1 MRLRVVRFPVG
12 GGRFENLATS
22 LARAAHGPGEL
33 REIYALRWGI
43 ETAFRDLKHSV
54 SLAKLHSAGFR
65 GAAQEVYA
73 RMVLYNLCSAMAAL
87 AQLVVDARP
96 RGGAQA
102 RARREL
108 RGRRAGLP
116 RGPVAARRARRR
128 PPREDRGE
136 RLPGQAREELRE
148 APQALVPGELRLP
161 LLDSARRYGQCY
173 HARRFRASAKLRART
188 CDPCLAKLA

>member
-54 SLAKLHSAGFR
+54 GLAKLHSAGFR

-96 RGGAQA
+96 RGGLKHA
-102 RARREL
+102 RAVNFAAAVRACRAVL
-108 RGRRAGLP
+108 WPRAGPADGLLE
-116 RGPVAARRARRR
+116 RIAAN
-128 PPREDRGE
+128 
-136 RLPGQAREELRE
+136 
-148 APQALVPGELRLP
+148 QALVPGELRLP

>member
-54 SLAKLHSAGFR
+54 GLAKLHSAGFR

-96 RGGAQA
+96 RGGLKHA
-102 RARREL
+102 RAVNFAAAVRACRAVL
-108 RGRRAGLP
+108 WPRAGPADGLLERIAANVCPVRPGRSFARHRRPTIWPMLP
-116 RGPVAARRARRR
+116 RPAFPGVGEAARSH
-128 PPREDRGE
+128 
-136 RLPGQAREELRE
+136 
-148 APQALVPGELRLP
+148 V
-161 LLDSARRYGQCY
+161 
-173 HARRFRASAKLRART
+173 
-188 CDPCLAKLA
+188 

>member
-12 GGRFENLATS
+12 GGRFEHLATS

-54 SLAKLHSAGFR
+54 GLAKLHSAGFR

-96 RGGAQA
+96 RG
-102 RARREL
+102 
-108 RGRRAGLP
+108 
-116 RGPVAARRARRR
+116 
-128 PPREDRGE
+128 
-136 RLPGQAREELRE
+136 
-148 APQALVPGELRLP
+148 
-161 LLDSARRYGQCY
+161 C
-173 HARRFRASAKLRART
+173 
-188 CDPCLAKLA
+188 

>member
-33 REIYALRWGI
+33 GEIYALRWGI
-43 ETAFRDLKHSV
+43 ETAFRGLKHAV
-54 SLAKLHSAGFR
+54 GLARLHSAGFR

-96 RGGAQA
+96 RGGLKHA
-102 RARREL
+102 RAVNFAAAVRVFVNRKTDISLCRFSTL
-108 RGRRAGLP
+108 R
-116 RGPVAARRARRR
+116 
-128 PPREDRGE
+128 
-136 RLPGQAREELRE
+136 Q
-148 APQALVPGELRLP
+148 QVPTRF
-161 LLDSARRYGQCY
+161 LDF
-173 HARRFRASAKLRART
+173 RF
-188 CDPCLAKLA
+188 P

>member
-54 SLAKLHSAGFR
+54 GLAKLHSAGFR

-96 RGGAQA
+96 RGGLKHA
-102 RARREL
+102 RAVNFAAAVRACRAVL
-108 RGRRAGLP
+108 WPRAGPADGLLE
-116 RGPVAARRARRR
+116 RIAANVCPVRPGRSFARHRR
-128 PPREDRGE
+128 
-136 RLPGQAREELRE
+136 LWSPGT
-148 APQALVPGELRLP
+148 
-161 LLDSARRYGQCY
+161 
-173 HARRFRASAKLRART
+173 SAKLRART